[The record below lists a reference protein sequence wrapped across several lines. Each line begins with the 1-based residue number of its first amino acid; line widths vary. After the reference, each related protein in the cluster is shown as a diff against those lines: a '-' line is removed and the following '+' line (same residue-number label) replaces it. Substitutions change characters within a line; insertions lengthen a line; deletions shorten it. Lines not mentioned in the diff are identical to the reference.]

1 MKINLFY
8 NKISFIFVPQLRNN
22 NMRNTIYYKWFIESL
37 TPDQKEHYNSLS
49 INEQKDWY
57 ISFLEDSYLPK
68 K

>member
-1 MKINLFY
+1 
-8 NKISFIFVPQLRNN
+8 
-22 NMRNTIYYKWFIESL
+22 MRNTIYYKWFIESL

>member
-1 MKINLFY
+1 M
-8 NKISFIFVPQLRNN
+8 
-22 NMRNTIYYKWFIESL
+22 ESL